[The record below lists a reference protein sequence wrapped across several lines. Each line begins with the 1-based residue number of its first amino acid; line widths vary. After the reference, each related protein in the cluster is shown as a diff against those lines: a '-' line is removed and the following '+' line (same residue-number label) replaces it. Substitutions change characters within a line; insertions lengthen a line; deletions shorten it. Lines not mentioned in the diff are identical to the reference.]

1 MPAHYD
7 YRVVMQTSTDS
18 LEALTSR
25 VADHTAD
32 RDMEGE
38 DWEKAVA
45 INGLLATG
53 QEEYVEAARRL
64 VDRSVQTQTSAGQF
78 TYGSLDYK
86 PWLEQAHIDSFQGI
100 SDPAAVGQGVLDF
113 YDRTGEQRYLDAAE
127 RQYEFLKQAPTTED
141 GGITHRREDVELWVD
156 SIYMQCPFFAKYAH
170 AADHPEAF
178 DDAVRQAV
186 VCADHLQDPR
196 TGLFRHAWKETPDSY
211 PSGTLWNRGNGW
223 AAAGIV
229 DTIELLPDDH
239 DGRDDLIER
248 FRALAEGTIDRQDDS
263 GFWHHLLDDP
273 TTTLETS
280 GTLMLSYA
288 YKKASDMGILE
299 DDRYVEAARDGL
311 EVCLPLVD
319 DEGRVHRVSKP
330 PGGPKMPMGVTSYGQ
345 GWFLLA
351 ASLFDE

>member
-1 MPAHYD
+1 MPE
-7 YRVVMQTSTDS
+7 SLDS
-18 LEALTSR
+18 LDTITER
-25 VADHTAD
+25 VAEHTAE

-45 INGLLATG
+45 INGLVATG
-53 QEEYVEAARRL
+53 EERFVDAARRL
-64 VDRSVQTQTSAGQF
+64 VDRSVETQTAAGQF

-86 PWLEQAHIDSFQGI
+86 PWLEQAHIDSFKGV
-100 SDPAAVGQGVLDF
+100 SDPAAVGQGVVDF
-113 YDRTGEQRYLDAAE
+113 YERTSETRYIDAAR
-127 RQYEFLKQAPTTED
+127 RQYEFLKDAPKTED

-156 SIYMQCPFFAKYAH
+156 SIYMQCPFFARYAA
-170 AADHPEAF
+170 AADHPEAY
-178 DDAVRQAV
+178 DDAVRQIR
-186 VCADHLQDPR
+186 VCAKHLQDPR

-211 PSGTLWNRGNGW
+211 PSGTFWNRGNGW

-229 DTIELLPDDH
+229 DTLERLPDGH
-239 DGRDDLIER
+239 EGRDDLVRI
-248 FRALAEGTIDRQDDS
+248 FRDLAEATVERQDDS

-273 TTTLETS
+273 ETSLETS

-288 YKKASDMGILE
+288 FKKGADMGLLE
-299 DDRYVEAARDGL
+299 SDRYVTAAEDGL

-319 DEGRVHRVSKP
+319 DDGRVHRVSKP